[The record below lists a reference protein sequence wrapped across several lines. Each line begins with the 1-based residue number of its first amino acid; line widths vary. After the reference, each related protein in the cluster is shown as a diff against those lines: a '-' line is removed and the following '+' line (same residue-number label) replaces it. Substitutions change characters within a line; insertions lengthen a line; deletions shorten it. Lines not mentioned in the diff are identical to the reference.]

1 MKSQDTSKVFRG
13 HLDTL
18 CLYLQNIIFCF
29 TAVED
34 KMEETG
40 LEMLP
45 SIVMYLSSV
54 VVLSF
59 VIMQLLILSSEIKI

>member
-1 MKSQDTSKVFRG
+1 
-13 HLDTL
+13 
-18 CLYLQNIIFCF
+18 
-29 TAVED
+29 
-34 KMEETG
+34 MEETG